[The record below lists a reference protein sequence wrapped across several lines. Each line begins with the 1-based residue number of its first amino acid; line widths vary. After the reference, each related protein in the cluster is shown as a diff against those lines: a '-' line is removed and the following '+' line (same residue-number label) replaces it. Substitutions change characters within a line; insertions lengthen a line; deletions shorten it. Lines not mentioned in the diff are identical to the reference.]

1 MHRVDIITPV
11 SQPSGMLQFAK
22 PQLDTRKSVSD
33 CTVPRKN
40 SLDIR
45 LLS

>member
-22 PQLDTRKSVSD
+22 PQLDTRKNVSD